1 MGLGLGFGSPICGY
15 HSSNASGLVPDH
27 RVKVRVRLSLTL
39 TLIPTVTLSLTLT
52 LTPSLSL
59 IRALALARAGGGE
72 RRLVE
77 LLPPRGEA
85 LRYLGQAP
93 HARVPGPAGGA
104 RLVIGEV
111 DASVSVHALLPPG
124 WQFRTR
130 AADLHVKILLVQR

>member
-39 TLIPTVTLSLTLT
+39 TLTPTVTLSLTLT
-52 LTPSLSL
+52 LTLARSL
-59 IRALALARAGGGE
+59 IQALALARAGGGE

-85 LRYLGQAP
+85 LRYRRQAP
-93 HARVPGPAGGA
+93 HASRVLGGGA

-111 DASVSVHALLPPG
+111 DASVSGHALLPPG